1 MDMMGTILM
10 IEGTMGVC
18 AAVAAFRYQRRMDR
32 EVAAGR
38 GTRWS
43 HHFNVAG
50 ASAGG
55 ASGMGA
61 QWGSGNTGRGA
72 TGVPSRG
79 MTAAQAC
86 ACLRV
91 EAAARPEEIRRAYHK
106 QCMLWHPDRFAMADA
121 GERGT
126 AAREMTR
133 INAAYAL
140 LTPRPR

>member
-1 MDMMGTILM
+1 MDMMGTMLM

-18 AAVAAFRYQRRMDR
+18 AAVAAFRYQRSMDR

-43 HHFNVAG
+43 HHFSAAG
-50 ASAGG
+50 SGAGG
-55 ASGMGA
+55 AAGTSAPRGTGSEGRPSTGA
-61 QWGSGNTGRGA
+61 
-72 TGVPSRG
+72 PSRG
-79 MTAAQAC
+79 MTADQAC

-91 EAAARPEEIRRAYHK
+91 GPATRPEELRRAYHA
-106 QCMLWHPDRFAMADA
+106 QCMRWHPDRFAMADT
-121 GERGT
+121 GERGA

-140 LTPRPR
+140 LSPRPR